1 MLKLIV
7 SRDWHCPQRIFMD
20 RAQLLVIVYFLNS
33 TKVKKLKK
41 VEIVLWNAGVNI
53 TTLKC
58 RGEYCCWNDTV
69 EIVLWNAGVN
79 IATLKCMGWLL
90 LLWNAGVNIA
100 AEMPSWKFYSEMQG
114 CILLLGNAGVNIAAE
129 MPLWKLYSEMQGWIL
144 LLWNAGVN
152 IAAEMP
158 LWKLFSEMQR
168 WILLL
173 KCHCGNYTLKCRGE
187 YCYSE
192 MQGENCCWNVMVGI
206 VLWNVGIDTLEYRG
220 GHCCPEMQRWA
231 LLP

>member
-7 SRDWHCPQRIFMD
+7 SRDWHCQCPQRIFMD
-20 RAQLLVIVYFLNS
+20 KAQLLVIVYFLNS
-33 TKVKKLKK
+33 TKVKK

-100 AEMPSWKFYSEMQG
+100 AEMPSWK
-114 CILLLGNAGVNIAAE
+114 
-129 MPLWKLYSEMQGWIL
+129 LYSEMQGWIL

-158 LWKLFSEMQR
+158 LWKFYSEMQG
-168 WILLL
+168 WILLLWNAGWKLLL
-173 KCHCGNYTLKCRGE
+173 KCHGGHCTLKCGHW
-187 YCYSE
+187 YS
-192 MQGENCCWNVMVGI
+192 GI
-206 VLWNVGIDTLEYRG
+206 
-220 GHCCPEMQRWA
+220 
-231 LLP
+231 